1 MTVYLPPNRSA
12 SPALETLV
20 DEIVARG
27 EDSLLE
33 QDIARW
39 RADLRKR
46 LEQIHHHPEQGLGFI
61 EEHVRQAT
69 LQLQRLLVQK
79 AMQDKADTVDEECPD
94 CHGRLGHKKR
104 RVPRRVDAE
113 YGKDHRSPTHWAH
126 DGSCRL
132 EEHNS

>member
-1 MTVYLPPNRSA
+1 MTVYLQQNRSP
-12 SPALETLV
+12 SPSLETLV

-33 QDIARW
+33 QDLARW

-46 LEQIHHHPEQGLGFI
+46 LEQIHQHPEQGLGFI

-79 AMQDKADTVDEECPD
+79 AMQDKADTVDEAC
-94 CHGRLGHKKR
+94 
-104 RVPRRVDAE
+104 
-113 YGKDHRSPTHWAH
+113 RS
-126 DGSCRL
+126 
-132 EEHNS
+132 EEHTSEL